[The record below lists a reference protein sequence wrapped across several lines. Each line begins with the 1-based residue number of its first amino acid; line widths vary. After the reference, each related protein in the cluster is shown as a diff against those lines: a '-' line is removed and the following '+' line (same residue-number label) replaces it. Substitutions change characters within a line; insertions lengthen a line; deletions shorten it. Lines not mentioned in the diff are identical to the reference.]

1 MTLVWREPM
10 DEAYRDG
17 WKAGHADKI
26 AGITLRLCS
35 TAYDNDSQ
43 YWKDYVRG
51 YEDGQREG
59 RTL

>member
-1 MTLVWREPM
+1 MM
-10 DEAYRDG
+10 NEAYKDG

-35 TAYDNDSQ
+35 IAYDTDSQ
-43 YWKDYVRG
+43 YWKDYARG

-59 RTL
+59 RTIE